1 MEIKRQTLNKL
12 SRPGALQLSLFD
24 GKLGRAEKVKE
35 EEAFLRALESQANR
49 GEAFLRTGELGQQG

>member
-1 MEIKRQTLNKL
+1 MEIKRQTLNQL
-12 SRPGALQLSLFD
+12 SRPGALQLALFD

-35 EEAFLRALESQANR
+35 EEALLRGMESQAGR